1 MEEGIRVTTQN
12 KSKKVQTVLLVIT
25 GILGLALIGVA
36 IYFYTIKDTNTNTD
50 NTSNVTCGCYYID
63 PAVSTECG
71 DPRRAFQ
78 FEIATNT
85 STETCKAACATSK
98 ISINNLNSSTQQDLY
113 QICQLQTISDSKC
126 NAMTITDK
134 NGKIVTGKVSS
145 SDQITITAA
154 FDKEYSNYKFVINNE
169 SIDPDVVT
177 PDKLTIKKTITDLT
191 DTTAINIVA
200 TGTTTDNQQINSPIC
215 RRLIEVSQAGESSVT
230 NLQLT
235 TRLDGTTMKISNA
248 KIAAGNLGTTANMKI
263 SFTFENKFPELV
275 MTKGF
280 TVDTTAGVIEIL
292 EQDLYNTTNFS
303 NSKSFTQLN
312 SHTGSLSIKAEVY
325 VSNTSIGSSS
335 SSVTFPAASTD
346 PNPDNEEV
354 VASSFTVVNT
364 ADLTCVER
372 VTPSNTVQ
380 YSINVTNKSTTS
392 QKITSITDKLPL
404 GFTYTAG
411 TTKINGVL
419 VTDTGYTTI
428 TTVGST
434 QQIVISQTNGWT
446 LSANQT
452 LTILLQA
459 QAGASALTGTNTN
472 EVVVTPEE
480 VPTDPSSLRTSA
492 NVNVAQDC
500 EDPNAVETPTTP
512 NTPSTGIFDSMVF
525 KILLGILVV
534 VTGWYIYNKP
544 RGKLLVEKFVDSDLY
559 KTTELNTWKLFK
571 PKKYFEETI
580 IRRSEKKR

>member
-1 MEEGIRVTTQN
+1 MEEGIRVTTQK

-78 FEIATNT
+78 FEVATNT
-85 STETCKAACATSK
+85 STETCKAACSTSK

-113 QICQLQTISDSKC
+113 QICQLQTISDSRCSSMK
-126 NAMTITDK
+126 ITDK

-145 SDQITITAA
+145 SDQITVEAV

-169 SIDPDVVT
+169 SVDPDVVT
-177 PDKLTIKKTITDLT
+177 PDKLTIKKTITNLT
-191 DTTAINIVA
+191 GTTAINIVG
-200 TGTTTDNQQINSPIC
+200 TGTTSDNQQINSPIC

-230 NLQLT
+230 NLQLS
-235 TRLDGTTMKISNA
+235 TRLDGTVMKISSA
-248 KIAAGNLGTTANMKI
+248 KISAGNLSSTADMKI
-263 SFTFENKFPELV
+263 SFTFENAFSELV

-280 TVDTTAGVIEIL
+280 TVDTTAGIIEIL
-292 EQDLYNTTNFS
+292 EQDLYNSANFS
-303 NSKSFTQLN
+303 NSKSFSQLDG
-312 SHTGSLSIKAEVY
+312 HTGSLNVKAEVY
-325 VSNTSIGSSS
+325 VSNTSIGSAS
-335 SSVTFPAASTD
+335 SSVTFPADTT
-346 PNPDNEEV
+346 NTNNEPV
-354 VASSFTVVNT
+354 VASSFTVANT
-364 ADLTCVER
+364 VDLTCVER

-404 GFTYTAG
+404 GFTYVAG

-419 VTDTGYTTI
+419 VVDTGYTKI

-434 QQIVISQTNGWT
+434 QEIVISQTNGWT

-452 LTILLQA
+452 LTVLLQA
-459 QAGASALTGTNTN
+459 QAGASALTGANKN

-480 VPTDPSSLRTSA
+480 VPTDPSSLRAS
-492 NVNVAQDC
+492 VDIKVAQDC
-500 EDPNAVETPTTP
+500 EDPNATTETPTKPT
-512 NTPSTGIFDSMVF
+512 TPSTGIFDSIIF
-525 KILLGILVV
+525 KVLLGIFVV
-534 VTGWYIYNKP
+534 ATGWYIYNRPK
-544 RGKLLVEKFVDSDLY
+544 GKLLVEKFVDSDLY
-559 KTTELNTWKLFK
+559 KTTELRTWKLFK

-580 IRRSEKKR
+580 IRKSERKR